1 MLFNQVQAK
10 APPKK
15 TFLEIVSW
23 RKKKK
28 NKNPDFSL
36 PVSILSSSTGFG
48 RLSYSSRSVWSFEGG
63 WFEGFW
69 RRRKSREGF
78 VCLRKKW
85 SSGDQMLWIWFCC
98 WGCKGKGV
106 FSPYHHILFFIYF
119 YFLFYFLI
127 FYFFYYYTWHTNVR
141 QSRNDGNTPRS
152 VKLD

>member
-28 NKNPDFSL
+28 QKP
-36 PVSILSSSTGFG
+36 
-48 RLSYSSRSVWSFEGG
+48 RLQFTSFYFIFFH
-63 WFEGFW
+63 WFWATCKLFPICMKL
-69 RRRKSREGF
+69 RRWLVRRFLEPKKSREGV

-106 FSPYHHILFFIYF
+106 FSPYHHILIFIYF
-119 YFLFYFLI
+119 YFILFYFIL
-127 FYFFYYYTWHTNVR
+127 FFFYYTWYTNGRET
-141 QSRNDGNTPRS
+141 RNDGTTPRS